1 MSINKKYT
9 RDKKVGEGTF
19 AVVYSGIEIKTGRRI
34 AIKKIKAGQF
44 TDGIDL
50 SALREIKCLRELK
63 HQNII
68 DLIDVYSNNENLNL
82 VLEFLDT
89 DLEMI
94 IKNKN
99 VLFSSADIKSWMLMT
114 LKGIFYCHQSFIM
127 HRVPHFIC
135 SI

>member
-1 MSINKKYT
+1 MISDKKYS

-19 AVVYSGIEIKTGRRI
+19 AVVYSGTELKSGKKI
-34 AIKKIKAGQF
+34 AIKMIKAGQF
-44 TDGIDL
+44 IDGIDL
-50 SALREIKCLRELK
+50 SALREIKCLQELK
-63 HQNII
+63 HKNII
-68 DLIDVYSNNENLNL
+68 DLIDVYSINENLNL
-82 VLEFLDT
+82 VLEYLDS

-127 HRVPHFIC
+127 HRV
-135 SI
+135 